1 MLKISAPFT
10 VIKKIC
16 ITTGRTLGQMKVH
29 TLLHCI
35 LFILFLFSGCT
46 LKLTTDLSK
55 MIGIDSPEELMGSE
69 EAQQI
74 ATRIGEGMGTKI
86 MEGEILAEDMGK
98 GFGEVFI
105 EPRTSVIISDPVSVA
120 IIEQSGVQ
128 HIQDG
133 NYRLAIDAFKRTNN
147 LIRLE
152 QIALILFDR
161 GDTTAAADLHQYLA
175 DRDWSIRPPY
185 LVAKEIEEESLTTI
199 NSSFFKEVDPEQ
211 YNSRYNQQR
220 YSFFETTSLNE
231 DYIVQHTVSKQEM
244 LRKLQEVP
252 VIILADAYFVVK
264 QHTCFLDIITSLN
277 QDSLSIGLEY
287 QLLKLKD
294 NKRAAETLN
303 YSPLL
308 SFIEENTIPVFTHG
322 PEELKQSGSVIDFFG
337 WDTALAEKT
346 KELVLE
352 GQQVVIIIG
361 DTHATPAHLPFLVET
376 LTGINPAVVVQNPL
390 QVSIEEILEE
400 KVVCSE
406 DLSSWGVSDQA
417 VLSIKNDFYLNT
429 EIPAQDFQNYVELFN
444 LKPLLDQEQD

>member
-1 MLKISAPFT
+1 MKSPISL
-10 VIKKIC
+10 IC
-16 ITTGRTLGQMKVH
+16 FLTM
-29 TLLHCI
+29 
-35 LFILFLFSGCT
+35 FIPLFSGCT

-55 MIGIDSPEELMGSE
+55 MIGIESPEELMGSE

-98 GFGEVFI
+98 GFGEVFT
-105 EPRTSVIISDPVSVA
+105 EPQTSAIITDPVSVA
-120 IIEQSGVQ
+120 IIEQNGVQ

-133 NYRLAIDAFKRTNN
+133 NYTQAIDAFKRTNN
-147 LIRLE
+147 LLRLE

-175 DRDWSIRPPY
+175 DRSWSIRPPY
-185 LVAKEIEEESLTTI
+185 LVAQEIEEESLTTI
-199 NSSFFKEVDPEQ
+199 NSSVFKEVDPEQ
-211 YNSRYNQQR
+211 YNNRYNKQR

-231 DYIVQHTVSKQEM
+231 NYIAKHTVSKQEM

-264 QHTCFLDIITSLN
+264 QHTCFLDIIASLN
-277 QDSLSIGLEY
+277 QESLSIGLEH
-287 QLLKLKD
+287 QLLKLKG
-294 NKRAAETLN
+294 NRAAETLN

-308 SFIEENTIPVFTHG
+308 SFIEENSISIFAHG
-322 PEELKQSGSVIDFFG
+322 PEELKQSDITIDFFA
-337 WDTALAEKT
+337 WDISLAEKT

-352 GQQVVIIIG
+352 EKQVVIIIG
-361 DTHATPAHLPFLVET
+361 DTHATPPHLPFLVET
-376 LTGINPAVVVQNPL
+376 LTGINPVVVVQNPL

-400 KVVCSE
+400 KVMCSE
-406 DLSSWGVSDQA
+406 DLSSWGVSDQT

-444 LKPLLDQEQD
+444 LKPLLNQEQD

>member
-1 MLKISAPFT
+1 MLSQKT
-10 VIKKIC
+10 HIC
-16 ITTGRTLGQMKVH
+16 SNPKL
-29 TLLHCI
+29 LLHVLLCSV
-35 LFILFLFSGCT
+35 FLLQCLLSGCT

-55 MIGIDSPEELMGSE
+55 MIGIDSPQELMGSE
-69 EAQQI
+69 EAQKI

-98 GFGEVFI
+98 GFGEVFV
-105 EPRTSVIISDPVSVA
+105 EPQTSAIITDPVSVA
-120 IIEQSGVQ
+120 IIEQNGLQ

-133 NYRLAIDAFKRTNN
+133 NYRQAIEAFKRTNN
-147 LIRLE
+147 LLRIE
-152 QIALILFDR
+152 QVALILFDR
-161 GDTTAAADLHQYLA
+161 GDTTAAADLHQYLT
-175 DRDWSIRPPY
+175 DRGWSIRPPY
-185 LVAKEIEEESLTTI
+185 LVAKEIEDEGLTFI
-199 NSSFFKEVDPEQ
+199 NSSVFKEVDPGQ
-211 YNSRYNQQR
+211 YNAQYNKQR

-231 DYIVQHTVSKQEM
+231 DYIANHTVSKQEM
-244 LRKLQEVP
+244 LRALQQVP

-277 QDSLSIGLEY
+277 QDNLSIGLEH

-294 NKRAAETLN
+294 NREAAETLN

-308 SFIEENTIPVFTHG
+308 SFIEENTIPFFTHG
-322 PEELKQSGSVIDFFG
+322 PEDLKQSGSTIDFFA

-352 GQQVVIIIG
+352 GRQVVIIIG
-361 DTHATPAHLPFLVET
+361 DTHATPPHLPVLVET

-406 DLSSWGVSDQA
+406 DLTSWGVSDQT

-444 LKPLLDQEQD
+444 LKPLLNAEQN